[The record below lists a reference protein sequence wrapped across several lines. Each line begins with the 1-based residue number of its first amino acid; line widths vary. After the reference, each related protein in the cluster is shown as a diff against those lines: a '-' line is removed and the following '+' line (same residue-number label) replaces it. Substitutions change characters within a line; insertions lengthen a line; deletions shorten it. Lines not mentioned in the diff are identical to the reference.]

1 MIKHYVLRYRLFQK
15 HRVLI
20 PEKRYLEHSRVSIA
34 FFCQPD
40 NNQCIETLDGSGK
53 YPPVTAGGW
62 LTDRFQA
69 TYDVGNVNNL
79 EVTVDTN

>member
-1 MIKHYVLRYRLFQK
+1 MLQK

-20 PEKRYLEHSRVSIA
+20 PEEKYLDDDRVSIA

-40 NNQCIETLDGSGK
+40 NDQVINTLDGSGK

-62 LTDRFQA
+62 LTDRFKA
-69 TYDVGNVNNL
+69 TYDKK
-79 EVTVDTN
+79 E